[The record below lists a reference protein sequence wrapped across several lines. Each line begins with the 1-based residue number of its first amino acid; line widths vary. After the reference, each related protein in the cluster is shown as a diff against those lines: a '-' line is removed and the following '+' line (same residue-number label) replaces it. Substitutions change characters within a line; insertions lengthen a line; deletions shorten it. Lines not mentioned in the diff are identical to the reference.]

1 MKDISVIILT
11 YNEEKHIERC
21 IRSLKPFVKD
31 IFIVD
36 SYSTDRT
43 LEIAESL
50 GAKVYQNK
58 WVNYATQFQWGL
70 DNCPIKTKWVMR
82 MDADE
87 YVEPELAQEIEKT
100 IGELPDSIKGIY
112 LKRKVYFQGKWIKWG
127 GFYPHIL
134 LRILQYGY
142 GRIEQRWMDEHI
154 ILSEGDTILIE
165 KGNIVDDN
173 KNNITWWIDK
183 HNKYAT
189 REMIDLMNIKYK
201 FFKEDDT
208 LLKMEDPQAKKKR
221 FIKEKIY
228 SKLPLGIRPTLY
240 FLYRYFIKLGF
251 LDGWEGFIFHFM
263 QGYWYRLL
271 VDIKCW
277 EFEKKMKD
285 YNGNLEKLLKDEYG
299 IKIN

>member
-1 MKDISVIILT
+1 MNDISVIILT

-21 IRSLKPFVKD
+21 IKSLKPFVKD

-36 SYSTDRT
+36 SYSNDKT
-43 LEIAESL
+43 LEIAEKL
-50 GAKVYQNK
+50 GAKIYQNK

-87 YVEPELAQEIEKT
+87 YIEPELAEEIKKT
-100 IGELPDSIKGIY
+100 LPNLPENVKGIY
-112 LKRKVYFQGKWIKWG
+112 LKRKVYFQGKWIRWG

-134 LRILQYGY
+134 LRIWQYGY

-154 ILSEGDTILIE
+154 VLSEGDTFLIE

-189 REMIDLMNIKYK
+189 REMLDLMNIKYG
-201 FFKEDDT
+201 FFEKDDT
-208 LLKMEDPQAKKKR
+208 ITNMEDPQAKKKR
-221 FIKEKIY
+221 IIKEKIY
-228 SKLPLGIRPTLY
+228 SRLPLGLRPTLY
-240 FLYRYFIKLGF
+240 FLYRYFLKLGF

-271 VDIKCW
+271 VDVKCW
-277 EFEKKMKD
+277 EFERKLKE
-285 YNGNLEKLLKDEYG
+285 YRGNIKELLSNEYG
-299 IKIN
+299 IEVK

>member
-87 YVEPELAQEIEKT
+87 YVEPELAQEIYKA
-100 IGELPDSIKGIY
+100 IGELPDNIKGIY
-112 LKRKVYFQGKWIKWG
+112 LKRKYYFQGKWIRWG
-127 GFYPHIL
+127 GVYPLIL
-134 LRILQYGY
+134 LRIWQHGY

-240 FLYRYFIKLGF
+240 FFYRYFLRLGF
-251 LDGWEGFIFHFM
+251 LDGWQGFIFHFM

-271 VDIKCW
+271 VDVKCW
-277 EFEKKMKD
+277 EFENKLKKYD
-285 YNGNLEKLLKDEYG
+285 NNIEELLNDEYN
-299 IKIN
+299 I

>member
-1 MKDISVIILT
+1 MKNISVIILT

-134 LRILQYGY
+134 LRIWQYGY